1 MDPAL
6 IKIIACSLFGLAAF
20 LFVFWL
26 YRLSATVQKGSSTY
40 TGTSGRRAEMRDL
53 ALRNSALFRLVVPW
67 LQALGNA
74 VDRLGFNSLKTYV
87 HDPYVRAGY
96 PGGLEDGEVVGL
108 GFLLSLVFTAFV
120 AFSVLVLLPPIWLP
134 LALLGMP
141 MGLLML
147 VSSLKTRAAIREIEI
162 LKGLPYL
169 LDLITLMLRSGTSLR
184 LALVRV
190 VNDYEGHPIGVEF
203 GQVLA
208 EIDMGATR
216 IDAFKKLADRLKISD
231 ISQLTDAI
239 LQSEE
244 LGWPLAE
251 TLERLADRIQNERM
265 LKAQATAGA
274 AGVYV
279 MIPST
284 LVLIS
289 SVLLLFSP
297 LIVSYLRKGVDLQ

>member
-1 MDPAL
+1 
-6 IKIIACSLFGLAAF
+6 
-20 LFVFWL
+20 
-26 YRLSATVQKGSSTY
+26 
-40 TGTSGRRAEMRDL
+40 
-53 ALRNSALFRLVVPW
+53 
-67 LQALGNA
+67 
-74 VDRLGFNSLKTYV
+74 
-87 HDPYVRAGY
+87 
-96 PGGLEDGEVVGL
+96 VVGL
-108 GFLLSLVFTAFV
+108 GFLLSLAFTGFIAFN
-120 AFSVLVLLPPIWLP
+120 VLVLLPAAYLF
-134 LALLGMP
+134 LCVLGFP
-141 MGLLML
+141 MGYLML
-147 VSSLKTRAAIREIEI
+147 VSSLKTRAQIREVDI
-162 LKGLPYL
+162 LKALPYL

-208 EIDMGATR
+208 EIDMGASR
-216 IDAFKKLADRLKISD
+216 VDAFKKLADRLKISD

-284 LVLIS
+284 LVLVS

-297 LIVSYLRKGVDLQ
+297 LIVSYMRGGINLQ